1 MNVLKQLLSALLFLW
16 ICFSTLPISAADVSS
31 GEQKSSVC
39 AGCHGTKGKSGNEQ
53 RPILAAQQSEYLV
66 KQMHAYKSGIRKNPM
81 MQSMAI
87 NLKASDIENLAAF
100 YESLPSVSS
109 GGEPTLAKAGQTKA
123 SMCLGCH
130 GPSAEGNGQIPR
142 LAGQHPG
149 YLERQLNYFKTGV
162 RISAQM
168 QAIAAN
174 LTEADI
180 KELAA
185 YLGSL

>member
-1 MNVLKQLLSALLFLW
+1 MNAQKQFLSALFLML
-16 ICFSTLPISAADVSS
+16 ICVIAKPVSAAAAWM

-39 AGCHGTKGKSGNEQ
+39 TGCHGPNGKSSNPQ
-53 RPILAAQQSEYLV
+53 RPNLAAQQSEYLIN
-66 KQMHAYKSGIRKNPM
+66 QMNAYKSGKRNNPM

-87 NLKASDIENLAAF
+87 NLKASDIENLAEYYANM
-100 YESLPSVSS
+100 PPVSS

-142 LAGQHPG
+142 LAGQHPS

-162 RISAQM
+162 RKNSHMEAIS
-168 QAIAAN
+168 AN
-174 LTEADI
+174 LTDADI
-180 KELAA
+180 RELAA
-185 YLGSL
+185 YFGSL

>member
-1 MNVLKQLLSALLFLW
+1 MKALKQLLSALLFLLV
-16 ICFSTLPISAADVSS
+16 CFSALPISAVDKAS
-31 GEQKSSVC
+31 GEQKATVC

-53 RPILAAQQSEYLV
+53 RPILAAQQSEYLIN
-66 KQMHAYKSGIRKNPM
+66 QMNAYKTGTRNNPM

-87 NLKASDIENLAAF
+87 NLKTNDIENLAAF
-100 YESLPSVSS
+100 YESLPAVTS
-109 GGEPTLAKAGQTKA
+109 GGEPVLAKAGQTKA

-130 GPSAEGNGQIPR
+130 GPAAKGNGQIPR

-149 YLERQLNYFKTGV
+149 YIERQLNYFKTGT
-162 RISAQM
+162 RTSMQM

-185 YLGSL
+185 YFGSL